1 MVLLFENGF
10 SGRGQFLQSFC
21 RSTREYVISLVA
33 SPLVIWQIH
42 LCSCKSFA
50 KIVPIQKNY
59 SGSRHYVTNRDNSQD
74 SFYKNDLKS
83 ALTISFSAPIRHIIP
98 KMRPEILV
106 ESSFQKNVQSTIR
119 QSLLKTLN
127 IGFEK
132 SNQEFVWHQD
142 TKMLIKDRTK
152 QITLQVLYWN
162 HATSRGR

>member
-1 MVLLFENGF
+1 MSDQAVLLPKWLPHGRNILAKGHLDHSSTFWTVANYDFSPVANFAQQSLAGQLLQKWFEI
-10 SGRGQFLQSFC
+10 C
-21 RSTREYVISLVA
+21 I
-33 SPLVIWQIH
+33 
-42 LCSCKSFA
+42 
-50 KIVPIQKNY
+50 NY
-59 SGSRHYVTNRDNSQD
+59 
-74 SFYKNDLKS
+74 
-83 ALTISFSAPIRHIIP
+83 SFSAPIRHIIP

-132 SNQEFVWHQD
+132 SNQEFVWHED

>member
-1 MVLLFENGF
+1 MWII
-10 SGRGQFLQSFC
+10 SQSY
-21 RSTREYVISLVA
+21 REDFFPYFKALET
-33 SPLVIWQIH
+33 
-42 LCSCKSFA
+42 
-50 KIVPIQKNY
+50 N

-132 SNQEFVWHQD
+132 SNQEFV
-142 TKMLIKDRTK
+142 
-152 QITLQVLYWN
+152 
-162 HATSRGR
+162 